1 MKDKSLAFQVWAVSA
16 GILAGVFICLVLY
29 FNVSISSFFT
39 DETYKTIELAQ
50 DTFLQSKNKEK
61 NLQLEQITAE
71 NLGVIQD
78 IRSVT
83 QVVYPYQN
91 LTIIKRFSKSSLT
104 NNLMKI
110 IENETRIQTEDSKR
124 YEYKLSSGRLY
135 YVIKKITFEGKEAYL
150 VSFMMDTYRNKLV
163 KDVTEKLIVG
173 GVIAIIISLMV
184 SMVFS
189 NYITAPI
196 KFLENRVKRIAKQ
209 DWFDSLSLD
218 REDEL
223 GSLAASIEDMR
234 IQLIERDEWK
244 QNMLQQVSH
253 ELKTPVMV
261 IRNYVQAAEDGIYP
275 NGDMDGTMRVI
286 DEEAIR
292 LQKRIKDLL
301 QLSKLEY
308 INSRTLKK
316 QPYSLCDMIS
326 EEFYKIKAN
335 NMNLQWDIETLKN
348 AYTLGDKEQF
358 TVVIENL
365 LDNASRY
372 AKEKVEVSIY
382 EEHGKYTI
390 RIFNDGDKIKEEEF
404 EGLFKPFNKG
414 KNGKYGLGLSIV
426 KEIVGYH
433 GAEIEAKNED
443 VGVAFYIKGIRNID

>member
-110 IENETRIQTEDSKR
+110 IENETRTQTEDSKR

-209 DWFDSLSLD
+209 DWFDSLTLD

-234 IQLIERDEWK
+234 IQLI
-244 QNMLQQVSH
+244 
-253 ELKTPVMV
+253 
-261 IRNYVQAAEDGIYP
+261 
-275 NGDMDGTMRVI
+275 
-286 DEEAIR
+286 
-292 LQKRIKDLL
+292 
-301 QLSKLEY
+301 
-308 INSRTLKK
+308 
-316 QPYSLCDMIS
+316 
-326 EEFYKIKAN
+326 
-335 NMNLQWDIETLKN
+335 
-348 AYTLGDKEQF
+348 
-358 TVVIENL
+358 
-365 LDNASRY
+365 
-372 AKEKVEVSIY
+372 
-382 EEHGKYTI
+382 
-390 RIFNDGDKIKEEEF
+390 
-404 EGLFKPFNKG
+404 
-414 KNGKYGLGLSIV
+414 
-426 KEIVGYH
+426 
-433 GAEIEAKNED
+433 
-443 VGVAFYIKGIRNID
+443 

>member
-1 MKDKSLAFQVWAVSA
+1 
-16 GILAGVFICLVLY
+16 
-29 FNVSISSFFT
+29 
-39 DETYKTIELAQ
+39 
-50 DTFLQSKNKEK
+50 
-61 NLQLEQITAE
+61 
-71 NLGVIQD
+71 
-78 IRSVT
+78 
-83 QVVYPYQN
+83 
-91 LTIIKRFSKSSLT
+91 
-104 NNLMKI
+104 
-110 IENETRIQTEDSKR
+110 
-124 YEYKLSSGRLY
+124 
-135 YVIKKITFEGKEAYL
+135 
-150 VSFMMDTYRNKLV
+150 
-163 KDVTEKLIVG
+163 
-173 GVIAIIISLMV
+173 
-184 SMVFS
+184 
-189 NYITAPI
+189 
-196 KFLENRVKRIAKQ
+196 
-209 DWFDSLSLD
+209 
-218 REDEL
+218 
-223 GSLAASIEDMR
+223 
-234 IQLIERDEWK
+234 
-244 QNMLQQVSH
+244 MLQQVSH

-275 NGDMDGTMRVI
+275 NGDISGTMRVI

-308 INSRTLKK
+308 INSRALKN
-316 QPYSLCDMIS
+316 QPYSLCDIMS

-348 AYTLGDKEQF
+348 AYTIGDKEQF

-382 EEHGKYTI
+382 EEDGKYTI

>member
-1 MKDKSLAFQVWAVSA
+1 
-16 GILAGVFICLVLY
+16 
-29 FNVSISSFFT
+29 
-39 DETYKTIELAQ
+39 
-50 DTFLQSKNKEK
+50 
-61 NLQLEQITAE
+61 
-71 NLGVIQD
+71 
-78 IRSVT
+78 
-83 QVVYPYQN
+83 
-91 LTIIKRFSKSSLT
+91 
-104 NNLMKI
+104 
-110 IENETRIQTEDSKR
+110 
-124 YEYKLSSGRLY
+124 LY

-209 DWFDSLSLD
+209 DWFDSLTLD

-275 NGDMDGTMRVI
+275 NGDISGTMRVI

-308 INSRTLKK
+308 INSRALKN
-316 QPYSLCDMIS
+316 QPYSLCDIMS

-348 AYTLGDKEQF
+348 AYTIGDKEQF

-382 EEHGKYTI
+382 EEDGKYTI